1 MEILAQMPC
10 TFVRRLRELRKLQ
23 LEAQNNGGV
32 NNQQIPPTRPIP
44 NPGLDNTAIED
55 LIDELS

>member
-1 MEILAQMPC
+1 MPC

-23 LEAQNNGGV
+23 LEAQNNGGLD
-32 NNQQIPPTRPIP
+32 NQQIPQTRPIP